1 MADTCARGYTE
12 ACARAASCF
21 RVTRRLAAGET
32 FAVEFLLTQAADSA
46 GTRPAAPLHGA
57 TRGPEQTLRISFG
70 RTDDAAPPAER
81 FRPLEEYPAVLW
93 LYPAEDFAQT
103 EVVHRYFKNYTVEPL
118 RAAATLADSFDKA
131 NLLDAVSW
139 VRRRLDESV

>member
-1 MADTCARGYTE
+1 MAYTE
-12 ACARAASCF
+12 ACARGASSF

-32 FAVEFLLTQAADSA
+32 FAVEFLLTQAADA
-46 GTRPAAPLHGA
+46 AATRPAATLHGA
-57 TRGPEQTLRISFG
+57 TRCPEHTLRISFG

-118 RAAATLADSFDKA
+118 RAAATLEGSFDKA

-139 VRRRLDESV
+139 VRRRLDESG

>member
-1 MADTCARGYTE
+1 MAYAETCARG
-12 ACARAASCF
+12 ASSF

-32 FAVEFLLTQAADSA
+32 FAVEFLLTQAADAAGTRPA
-46 GTRPAAPLHGA
+46 GTRPAATLHGA
-57 TRGPEQTLRISFG
+57 TRCPEHTLRISFG

-118 RAAATLADSFDKA
+118 RAAATLAGSFDKA